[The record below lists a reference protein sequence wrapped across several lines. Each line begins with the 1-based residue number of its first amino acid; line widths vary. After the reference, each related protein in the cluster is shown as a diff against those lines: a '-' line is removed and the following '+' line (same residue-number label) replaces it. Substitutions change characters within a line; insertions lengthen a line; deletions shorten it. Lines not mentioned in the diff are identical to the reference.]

1 MRRALKY
8 GLYGA
13 VLAGLIAAPVTWN
26 TVDKH
31 VDLVVDGHATSVT
44 TTASD
49 VSQVLHGQGYRLTSH
64 DLVAPSAKSA
74 LSDGMRVVLRRGR
87 LLHLSINGA
96 ERDIWTTAPTVQQ
109 ALAQLGYTTTDFVSV
124 SRSRRLPL
132 RPTDMTIRTPQA
144 VTVIHDG
151 ETQHVSSTD
160 TTVGGLLR
168 DISVTV
174 GPRDRISIPQTSAL
188 TRGEVIRIQRV
199 GEKTLS
205 KTKKIAYST
214 EHQKDPK
221 LALGKSKL
229 TRKGRAGKLRITY
242 SVIYIDGKESART
255 VLSKVTVRQPQS
267 KIISVGTQP
276 AMQRDTSANTTSIGP
291 PTPGSNKAIARQL
304 LAKRGWGSSAQ
315 YSCLVQMW
323 DRESGWQTD
332 AANPS
337 GAYGIPQALPGS
349 KMAAAGAN
357 WQTDATTQITWG
369 LDYIAERY
377 GTPCDA
383 WSFWQAHDYY

>member
-1 MRRALKY
+1 MPRSLKY

-26 TVDKH
+26 SVDKH
-31 VDLVVDGHATSVT
+31 VDLVVDGHAHTVT

-49 VSQVLHGQGYRLTSH
+49 VSQVLRSQGYQLDSH
-64 DLVAPSAKSA
+64 DLVAPSASSA

-87 LLHLSINGA
+87 LLHLSIDG
-96 ERDIWTTAPTVQQ
+96 EQRDIWTTAPTVQQ
-109 ALAQLGYTTTDFVSV
+109 ALGQLGYTTSDFVSV

-132 RPTDMTIRTPQA
+132 RPTDMTIRTPQP

-168 DISVTV
+168 DIGVSV
-174 GPRDRISIPQTSAL
+174 GPKDRISVPQSSVLQA
-188 TRGEVIRIQRV
+188 GDVIRIRRV
-199 GEKTLS
+199 GEKTVT
-205 KTKKIAYST
+205 KTKKIDHT
-214 EHQKDPK
+214 TVHENDPQ
-221 LALGKSKL
+221 LADGKTKV
-229 TRKGRAGKLRITY
+229 TQQGRDGKQRITY
-242 SVIYIDGKESART
+242 SVVYVDGKKVART
-255 VLSKVTVRQPQS
+255 VLSKATVRAPRNR
-267 KIISVGTQP
+267 IVSVGTKP
-276 AMQRDTSANTTSIGP
+276 ATQRDTSSTTVTVGP
-291 PTPGSNKAIARQL
+291 PSPGSNKAIARQL

-332 AANPS
+332 ASNPS

-349 KMAAAGAN
+349 KMAAAGSD
-357 WQTDATTQITWG
+357 WQTNATTQITWG